1 MVVARI
7 IYIKQAMIKR
17 TAFLKICIFTF
28 KIDDDSKFVSSLL
41 QNDNDWSSFEASRA
55 YTITFYLKS

>member
-41 QNDNDWSSFEASRA
+41 QNDND
-55 YTITFYLKS
+55 